1 MLMMIQY
8 ESGLRMEAILLA
20 AGARHMRLMTRSHPD
35 TLELNN
41 LDGCWRTEQAEAIE
55 IEAMIPIPG
64 VCAEVHPLTQAA
76 GSQLSRDRQGAW

>member
-35 TLELNN
+35 TLELTN
-41 LDGCWRTEQAEAIE
+41 LDGCWRTEQ
-55 IEAMIPIPG
+55 
-64 VCAEVHPLTQAA
+64 C
-76 GSQLSRDRQGAW
+76 GSSRD

>member
-20 AGARHMRLMTRSHPD
+20 AGARHMRLMTRSQSD
-35 TLELNN
+35 TLELTN
-41 LDGCWRTEQAEAIE
+41 LDGCWRTERAEAVE

-64 VCAEVHPLTQAA
+64 HDVSRFCTEIYPRTHAA
-76 GSQLSRDRQGAW
+76 NRC

>member
-35 TLELNN
+35 TLELTN
-41 LDGCWRTEQAEAIE
+41 LDGCWRTERAEAVE

-64 VCAEVHPLTQAA
+64 EDVSRFCTEIYPRTTAA
-76 GSQLSRDRQGAW
+76 SRC

>member
-20 AGARHMRLMTRSHPD
+20 AGARHMRLMTRRHLD

-41 LDGCWRTEQAEAIE
+41 LDGCWRTEHAEAIE

-64 VCAEVHPLTQAA
+64 LCAEFHPLTHAA
-76 GSQLSRDRQGAW
+76 GSHPSQDREGVS